1 MVNGALG
8 LVWWLM
14 GRWALSGG
22 KWGMGCLFY
31 LGCGPAN
38 DSTWEHGAR
47 VSYLHSLVITTPK
60 PPLSQIQS
68 LLTSPH
74 IETPLCCC
82 RCKLL
87 VSAAVCRHLPLLPP
101 TAWCLALLP
110 PQHRLPL
117 LLRPSLQPLPSPA
130 AAAAAD
136 AFPLKASPH
145 RSLRRRPGRRSNA
158 IDAPPTP

>member
-1 MVNGALG
+1 
-8 LVWWLM
+8 M

-22 KWGMGCLFY
+22 KWGMGCLFH

-38 DSTWEHGAR
+38 DSTWERGAR
-47 VSYLHSLVITTPK
+47 VSYRHSIVITTPK
-60 PPLSQIQS
+60 PPPPQIQS
-68 LLTSPH
+68 LPTSPH
-74 IETPLCCC
+74 IETPLCCH

-87 VSAAVCRHLPLLPP
+87 ASAAACRRLPLLPP
-101 TAWCLALLP
+101 MAWRLALLP

-117 LLRPSLQPLPSPA
+117 LPPLPLPSPA

-136 AFPLKASPH
+136 IFPLKASPH
-145 RSLRRRPGRRSNA
+145 RSLRRRPGRRSDA